1 MMITKR
7 PWRLALVAAATA
19 VALLGAACGSEDG
32 EDASAGTPAVS
43 VLRGEGAVPSLEIDA
58 TGLQA
63 NAEYVARLHAG
74 TCEAEGASGGTL
86 GTLTAD
92 ADGTASLSTST
103 VLVGAAGAPADL
115 TAEVLEGDHVVRLLP
130 VAGGDAI
137 CVPVP

>member
-1 MMITKR
+1 MITKR
-7 PWRLALVAAATA
+7 SWRIALVAAAAT
-19 VALLGAACGSEDG
+19 VALLGAACGSEDNTAAATG
-32 EDASAGTPAVS
+32 PTVS
-43 VLRGEGAVPSLEIDA
+43 LSRGGGAVPSLEIDA

-115 TAEVLEGDHVVRLLP
+115 TAEMLEGAHVVRLLP
-130 VAGGDAI
+130 VAGGDTI
-137 CVPVP
+137 CVAVP

>member
-1 MMITKR
+1 MVKKYLS
-7 PWRLALVAAATA
+7 RLALVAAAGVAA
-19 VALLGAACGSEDG
+19 VLLVACPSSDSGAVDG
-32 EDASAGTPAVS
+32 PAVS
-43 VLRGEGAVPSLEIDA
+43 VNRGEGSLPSLEIDA

-63 NAEYVARLHAG
+63 NAEYVVRLHAG
-74 TCEAEGASGGTL
+74 TCDAESASGGTL

-103 VLVGAAGAPADL
+103 VLVGAGGAPADL
-115 TAEVLEGDHVVRLLP
+115 TVEMLEGDHVVRVLP

>member
-1 MMITKR
+1 MSTKR
-7 PWRLALVAAATA
+7 SWRVALVAAAAT
-19 VALLGAACGSEDG
+19 VALLGAACGADDG
-32 EDASAGTPAVS
+32 TDASAGPTVS
-43 VLRGEGAVPSLEIDA
+43 VARGEGAVPSLEIDG
-58 TGLQA
+58 TGLEA
-63 NAEYVARLHAG
+63 HAEYVARLHAG

-86 GTLTAD
+86 GTLVAD

-115 TAEVLEGDHVVRLLP
+115 TVDMLEGDHVVRLLP